1 MGEWKDILGKTS
13 KEKLINLIA
22 LLFSIFHIYA
32 GYFQLQAMD
41 QRIIHLLFG
50 YCLIFLIYGFNGKK
64 DLKKINAIDVFLS
77 IVYVGISFYFLFTWD
92 TRAQTVGLPLPTID
106 YILGTIMLV
115 LTLEGARRSI
125 GLILPIMTILVMLF
139 GIFGEYMPGI
149 FMHKNYPFLR
159 IISNMVL
166 KTEGLYGMLTGISAT
181 YIFLLVLFGVIYNH
195 SGAGKFFLD
204 FAMSFVG
211 HFRGGI
217 AKVSVV
223 ASALFGMISG
233 SGVANTA
240 AVGNITIGAMKE
252 KKYDANFSAAV
263 VAAAGSGGLI
273 MPPIMGSAIFI
284 MMSVTGVPYL
294 TIMLR
299 SFVIAFLFYIA
310 IFIMVDFRSMKMGI
324 KGEPKETLGNS
335 WEIFK
340 AGWNYL
346 IPPLLLVLLL
356 ILNFHII
363 RAVFWSLISIPIASM
378 FQRSTRMSIKGFIQS
393 LSGGA
398 ISALTVVAILSVASI
413 VVGLVN
419 FTGLGV
425 MVSTILI
432 RLSGGNLFVLLLL
445 TMVASI
451 ILGMGVPPV
460 GAYIVLSILVVPAL
474 IRMGVWTF
482 AAHMF
487 VFYFSVL
494 AEITPPVA
502 PNAYVASG
510 IANSNFMKTALIA
523 MKISFPVIIM
533 PYVFVYNNA
542 LLMVGSFLQIFLIIL
557 FALVATY
564 IISCALENFYFTR
577 INWLL
582 SVALIAGSIMILVPD
597 YKFVILGFLLT
608 GTITFY
614 QKIKQK
620 KKIEKGEPILVAE
633 NEPNPTE

>member
-22 LLFSIFHIYA
+22 LLFSIFHIYT

-582 SVALIAGSIMILVPD
+582 SVALIDGSIMILVPD

-614 QKIKQK
+614 QKIKRK

>member
-22 LLFSIFHIYA
+22 LLFSIFHIYT